1 MTTARQFG
9 REASIYVLGFAVVG
23 MLQFLA
29 LPVYS
34 RVLGP
39 AQFGLYSV
47 TLAAT
52 TALAAIMV
60 VGGDVT
66 LARFWADQRTDEDR
80 RRLASTWI
88 AFLSV
93 WSVVISGVAAAAAP
107 LISWPDD
114 YPSDFAGLFI
124 LGIAALVP
132 AQLSR
137 MLAQVLRNSFRSVAY
152 ASLLALGAAF
162 DVGLGLLF
170 VVWAGWGVHGI
181 LLGILI
187 GQTIAA
193 LVTLPLVRAYVGFS
207 FDRSVLPPLL
217 RFGVPFIPASLAVW
231 AMKSLDRLV
240 LSTNAAPEEVGYYGF
255 AVSLIAP
262 FSVITMALGQ
272 AWIPRIAQ
280 LDARDRLAA
289 ARGASAAIAWA
300 TAGFGAAAMLVGALA
315 PVIVRVLGGAAFT
328 DSAQVMPLLALGAAL
343 TGVAVFARTGL
354 TLTRRTTIIPVVTGI
369 AALLDAALLLVLVP
383 RVGLV
388 GAAAASAAAYC
399 TLSLLT
405 LWAGNRVYPLDLPVS
420 RLLVMLLAL
429 TVQTCVATAN
439 PGAAT
444 VWGIT
449 VVCLVVLG
457 AQLRR
462 MPAPKGGTSTAAD
475 DGDPADQS
483 P

>member
-1 MTTARQFG
+1 MTTGRQFG
-9 REASIYVLGFAVVG
+9 REATIYLFGFTAVG
-23 MLQFLA
+23 ILQFLA

-52 TALAAIMV
+52 TALSAVMV

-66 LARFWADQRTDEDR
+66 LARFWADQKTEEEK

-88 AFLSV
+88 TFLAG
-93 WSVVISGVAAAAAP
+93 WSLAIAGVAAAVAP
-107 LISWPDD
+107 LINWPDD

-124 LGIAALVP
+124 LGVAALVP

-137 MLAQVLRNSFRSVAY
+137 MLAQVLRNSFRSAAY
-152 ASLLALGAAF
+152 ASLLVLGAAL
-162 DVGLGLLF
+162 DVGLGLAF
-170 VVWAGWGVHGI
+170 VVWAGFGVHGI
-181 LLGILI
+181 MLGILI
-187 GQTIAA
+187 GQTIASMV
-193 LVTLPLVRAYVGFS
+193 LLPFVRQYVGFS
-207 FDRSVLPPLL
+207 FDRSLLPPLL

-240 LSTNAAPEEVGYYGF
+240 LSTSATPEEVGHYAF

-280 LDARDRLAA
+280 LDARDRPAA
-289 ARGASAAIAWA
+289 ARGAATAIVWA
-300 TAGFGAAAMLVGALA
+300 TAGFGVAAMLVGALA
-315 PVIVRVLGGAAFT
+315 PLIVRVVGGTEFSQ
-328 DSAQVMPLLALGAAL
+328 SAQVMPLLALGAAL

-354 TLTRRTTIIPVVTGI
+354 TLTRRTKAIPVVTGI
-369 AALLDAALLLVLVP
+369 AALLDVALLLVLVP
-383 RVGLV
+383 MLGLP

-405 LWAGNRVYPLDLPVS
+405 LWAGNRVYPLDLPGS
-420 RLLVMLLAL
+420 RLLVMLLVL

-439 PGAAT
+439 PGAAA
-444 VWGIT
+444 VWAVT
-449 VVCLVVLG
+449 AVCCVVLG
-457 AQLRR
+457 MQVRR
-462 MPAPKGGTSTAAD
+462 MPANAS
-475 DGDPADQS
+475 DGRIRR
-483 P
+483 